1 MNINDAF
8 PSKYIKA
15 SDLPEGKI
23 SAATIDEVSL
33 QDIGQGAEKQ
43 KKIVISFVGK
53 DKSFVCNKTNARAI
67 AKLYGEDTDDWV
79 GKSIGLF
86 RTEVQFGA
94 DMVESIRVHS
104 KVPKSAPKISPEP
117 IHEDVNTDEP
127 PF

>member
-23 SAATIDEVSL
+23 SAATMDEISL
-33 QDIGQGAEKQ
+33 QDIGQGEQKQ

-53 DKSFVCNKTNARAI
+53 DKAFVCNKTNARAI
-67 AKLYGEDTDDWV
+67 AKLYGEDTDEWS

-104 KVPKSAPKISPEP
+104 KIPKTAPVVAPEP
-117 IHEDVNTDEP
+117 TTEHDDDI